1 MAEHVLKYAINLYTK
16 LPWLIEVAIMQEAK
30 VDNMKKTG
38 QNEYA
43 NEFFLDYETNYI
55 KDILDIHNYVMKKHN
70 IFNNF

>member
-1 MAEHVLKYAINLYTK
+1 
-16 LPWLIEVAIMQEAK
+16 MQEAK

-43 NEFFLDYETNYI
+43 NEYFLDYETNDT